1 MRDLCVKKRAV
12 VGEHDKES
20 AHADELMECGVD
32 CKQLPAVRKR
42 SSPKRVLEARAVY
55 PSNLNLK
62 PSEHRLTNSQNQI
75 SKVINF
81 LITRHE

>member
-1 MRDLCVKKRAV
+1 MRDLCVKERAV

-42 SSPKRVLEARAVY
+42 SSPKRVLEARAGI
-55 PSNLNLK
+55 
-62 PSEHRLTNSQNQI
+62 RAI
-75 SKVINF
+75 SIPNRMNIGLQAAKI
-81 LITRHE
+81 R